1 MTFSN
6 IHTDI
11 RQCLYSEND
20 LKREV
25 IHLSA
30 YKSEK
35 QLAER
40 INEFWSS
47 LEKELLVLQ
56 CKPDLDGS
64 HLLLARSIIEEK
76 RNSYKKC
83 LPDIKRKTVKHVC
96 IVVHVQRGEA
106 TDSVPWQFS
115 FLCGWRQV
123 FLDVLEA
130 PPVPLWEILGESV
143 EQLLRSSIWPI
154 REIARNDL
162 LWCFTCIKY
171 ARGQRPVDAVLRIAK
186 NLCSS

>member
-1 MTFSN
+1 M
-6 IHTDI
+6 
-11 RQCLYSEND
+11 
-20 LKREV
+20 
-25 IHLSA
+25 SA

-40 INEFWSS
+40 INEFRSS

-56 CKPDLDGS
+56 CTPDFDGS
-64 HLLLARSIIEEK
+64 RLLLARCVIEEK
-76 RNSYKKC
+76 GNSYKTY
-83 LPDIKRKTVKHVC
+83 LPDIKLKTVKHVC

-123 FLDVLEA
+123 FLDVLQA
-130 PPVPLWEILGESV
+130 PPVPLSVILGESV
-143 EQLLRSSIWPI
+143 EQFLRSSIWPI
-154 REIARNDL
+154 RKIARNDL